1 MTTVPIDTIA
11 RLRITP
17 RSAAVTIHA
26 DPTLESRYQAR
37 FTGPAPAVHEEADIV
52 TIEYPRFAAR
62 LPLRRRIAELRLDAS
77 VAWAIE
83 ILGGVSNL
91 RIDLRGV
98 DLRSLEI
105 RGGATR
111 VVADLP
117 EPKGEMAVR
126 VSGGVSNLT
135 IRRPDGV
142 PACLRITGGASRLA
156 LDGQRLGA
164 VGGEVRLE
172 SPGAADAAGRPDV
185 HVGGGASN
193 LTVATYGFEDVTSY
207 DDRITVSQLG

>member
-11 RLRITP
+11 RLRITA

-26 DPTLESRYQAR
+26 DPTLETRYQAR
-37 FTGPAPAVHEEADIV
+37 FAGPPPAVREEADIV
-52 TIEYPRFAAR
+52 TIEYPGFAAR
-62 LPLRRRIAELRLDAS
+62 LPLWRRAAELRLDAS

-83 ILGGVSNL
+83 FLGGVSNL
-91 RIDLRGV
+91 RIDLRGI

-142 PACLRITGGASRLA
+142 PAWLRITGASRLA

-172 SPGAADAAGRPDV
+172 SPGAADAAGHLDV
-185 HVGGGASN
+185 YVGGGASN
-193 LTVATYGFEDVTSY
+193 LTVATYAFEDVTSY
-207 DDRITVSQLG
+207 ADRITVSRLG